1 MPPGKMTHEKIPP
14 RKNASLLGKLS
25 PWQIT
30 PRKIRPHYGGCH
42 NTQILLFILPLKKI
56 VDKLVNYAL
65 PPRAKAPLKFTSE
78 VRMPLAKCPR
88 GSYLRQRII
97 PTE

>member
-1 MPPGKMTHEKIPP
+1 MLLSSENCPPGK
-14 RKNASLLGKLS
+14 LLPGKYAH
-25 PWQIT
+25 T
-30 PRKIRPHYGGCH
+30 MAAAT
-42 NTQILLFILPLKKI
+42 TQILLFILPLKKI

-65 PPRAKAPLKFTSE
+65 PPGAKAPLKFTSE